1 MEASTRE
8 VVCATR
14 PGAQRS
20 VASATKLMTALLV
33 LERARLSDVVPAAD
47 YRALPIESKLSLRP
61 GEELT
66 VADLVRGLL
75 LESANDAAV
84 TLAEAVAGSQ
94 GAFVRDMNARAQEL
108 GLERTQFVDPIGL
121 GAGNR
126 SSAED
131 LARLTLELRKSRFF
145 RLVVNRS
152 VATLESGDRV
162 RVIRNRNDLVR
173 RLGWVNGVKTGHTA
187 SAGYVL
193 VGSGLRR
200 GVQLVSVVLGSESE
214 LARSEDSLKVLEF
227 GFGRYR
233 VVRPVEDAEVFG
245 SVPIRYRRGAELPL
259 VADDDVRLTV
269 LRSEAGSLT
278 ARAVGMPE
286 EVEGPLERGRRLG
299 TVQVLQGDEVVAEV
313 PLVAASTVPEAGF
326 GQRLKDYFTRPLTI
340 VALLALA
347 TGTLLLARL
356 VRRRDPGDRRRSRE
370 QEPEVVA

>member
-1 MEASTRE
+1 
-8 VVCATR
+8 VV
-14 PGAQRS
+14 
-20 VASATKLMTALLV
+20 
-33 LERARLSDVVPAAD
+33 AAAN
-47 YRALPIESKLSLRP
+47 YRALPIESKLGLRP

-75 LESANDAAV
+75 LESANDAAA
-84 TLAEAVAGSQ
+84 TLAEAVSGSQ
-94 GAFVRDMNARAQEL
+94 QAFVRDMNARAAEL
-108 GLERTQFVDPIGL
+108 GLEHTRFVDPIGI

-126 SSAED
+126 SSAHD

-173 RLGWVNGVKTGHTA
+173 RLGWINGVKTGHTA
-187 SAGYVL
+187 TAGYVL
-193 VGSGLRR
+193 VGSGRRR

-214 LARSEDSLKVLEF
+214 LARSEDTLKVLEF

-233 VVRPVEDAEVFG
+233 VVRPVDDQEVFG

-259 VADDDVRLTV
+259 VAADEVRLTM

-278 ARAVGMPE
+278 ARAVGTPE

-299 TVQVLQGDEVVAEV
+299 TVQVLQGDEVVARV

-340 VALLALA
+340 AALLAFA
-347 TGTLLLARL
+347 TATLLLARL
-356 VRRRDPGDRRRSRE
+356 LRRRDPGGRRRRRE
-370 QEPEVVA
+370 QETEVVA